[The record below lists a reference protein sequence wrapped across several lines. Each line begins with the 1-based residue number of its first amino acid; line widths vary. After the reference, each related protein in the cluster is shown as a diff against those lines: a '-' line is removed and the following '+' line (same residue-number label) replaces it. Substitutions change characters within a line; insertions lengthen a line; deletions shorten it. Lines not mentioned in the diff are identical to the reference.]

1 MILVPFPSHRKVY
14 IGANGVLKREV
25 KCGSAYLLRR
35 QKKRSVRMLPTIRLG
50 KYLFER
56 NGSILTLP
64 QYTMTLSQAQKDPDL
79 PTLIKLLPRV
89 QANDKGSEHHISV
102 TELDHSSEVKSAV
115 IHALAGA
122 SSLCNLARQNVVYKL
137 SKAPEQK
144 NQIRC
149 TKSKLQVFFKFKWPQ
164 FYLSYRLGAKNTK

>member
-1 MILVPFPSHRKVY
+1 MQALLCFHY
-14 IGANGVLKREV
+14 TGATFLAYAKGMQSR
-25 KCGSAYLLRR
+25 SAYLLRR

-89 QANDKGSEHHISV
+89 QANDKGSEYHISV
-102 TELDHSSEVKSAV
+102 CYQNKRSLKVRKFQKQSF
-115 IHALAGA
+115 LA
-122 SSLCNLARQNVVYKL
+122 SSLTN
-137 SKAPEQK
+137 
-144 NQIRC
+144 
-149 TKSKLQVFFKFKWPQ
+149 
-164 FYLSYRLGAKNTK
+164 

>member
-1 MILVPFPSHRKVY
+1 MISVPFLSHRKVY
-14 IGANGVLKREV
+14 NGARGVLKREF
-25 KCGSAYLLRR
+25 KCGSE
-35 QKKRSVRMLPTIRLG
+35 RSVRILPTILLG

-56 NGSILTLP
+56 NGSILTLL
-64 QYTMTLSQAQKDPDL
+64 QYTMTLNQAPKDPDL

-122 SSLCNLARQNVVYKL
+122 SSLCNLARQH
-137 SKAPEQK
+137 
-144 NQIRC
+144 
-149 TKSKLQVFFKFKWPQ
+149 
-164 FYLSYRLGAKNTK
+164 

>member
-1 MILVPFPSHRKVY
+1 MQALLCFHY
-14 IGANGVLKREV
+14 TGATFLAYAKGMQSR
-25 KCGSAYLLRR
+25 SAYLLRR

-122 SSLCNLARQNVVYKL
+122 SSLCNLARQN
-137 SKAPEQK
+137 
-144 NQIRC
+144 
-149 TKSKLQVFFKFKWPQ
+149 
-164 FYLSYRLGAKNTK
+164 